1 MGEVREPRLRGLLTL
16 ASLVSERV
24 YLSDVH
30 LGDNKHFARSYSGD
44 LPGGLYTQFEGLVKQ
59 GVVRLLLRDASV
71 RPDRDESFPVNS
83 FFDVYRS
90 WQKQDVPAGWIV
102 PPGDE
107 EIIRFLKNLDKW
119 VPEDAIERYR
129 YLDQKELFIKEVR
142 TLGSSPR
149 TALWLGFDNNE
160 ESLHLRA
167 AYDSILNK
175 EWFSLTDFN
184 ILFHDVGLKSTS
196 RPIAFH
202 GLLNERAYSRS
213 AGSAL
218 VGTDLRTMP
227 LEDMFWPEEQ
237 KTSSDGLKRSV
248 TPLEAILERARVTL
262 DAPSLSVIADLS
274 VDEVLELR
282 GSAGTPYF
290 DLMRKA
296 ADADYLANQKNLN
309 DFEAQLAW
317 RAGEYWQG
325 VADYL
330 ARHHSG
336 ASYRVGKL
344 AIVAGGRLPTNLG
357 AIGKVLSF
365 AVNVGL
371 PAATGP
377 QSLPVVQLAQGLA
390 KACLRF
396 LFYEKTPEWRSVR
409 RVIPNRTWLTKS
421 NAIVLPEQS
430 ADDWEM

>member
-30 LGDNKHFARSYSGD
+30 LGDNKHFAKSYSAR

-59 GVVRLLLRDASV
+59 GVVRLLLRDASI
-71 RPDRDESFPVNS
+71 RPARDDSFTVNS

-90 WQKQDVPAGWIV
+90 WQKQDVASGWIV

-107 EIIRFLKNLDKW
+107 EIIRFLRDLDNW
-119 VPEDAIERYR
+119 VPEGSIERYR
-129 YLDQKELFIKEVR
+129 YLDQKDIFIREVR
-142 TLGSSPR
+142 ALGSSPR
-149 TALWLGFDNNE
+149 TVLWLGFDNSE
-160 ESLHLRA
+160 ESLRLRA
-167 AYDSILNK
+167 AYDAILNK

-184 ILFHDVGLKSTS
+184 ILFHGMGMKSTS
-196 RPIAFH
+196 KPVAFH
-202 GLLNERAYSRS
+202 GLLNEMAYSRS

-218 VGTDLRTMP
+218 VGTDLSTMP
-227 LEDMFWPEEQ
+227 LEDMFWPEEPPAD
-237 KTSSDGLKRSV
+237 SDVPNGV

-262 DAPSLSVIADLS
+262 NAPSLSVIADLT
-274 VDEVLELR
+274 VDEILELR
-282 GSAGTPYF
+282 GSVGRPYF

-296 ADADYLANQKNLN
+296 SNPDYLANQRNLN

-330 ARHHSG
+330 AQHHSG
-336 ASYRVGKL
+336 ASYKVGKL
-344 AIVAGGRLPTNLG
+344 AIIAGGRLPANLG
-357 AIGKVLSF
+357 SVGKVMSF

-371 PAATGP
+371 PVATGP
-377 QSLPVVQLAQGLA
+377 QSVPIIQLAQGLA
-390 KACLRF
+390 RACLRF
-396 LFYEKTPEWRSVR
+396 LFYEKTPEWRSIR

-421 NAIVLPEQS
+421 NAIVLPEQGE
-430 ADDWEM
+430 DDWEM